1 MKNRYKKKTAYIS
14 LFICIYTLVFTTGCN
29 NNSPDNEIVA
39 RVENSVLT
47 NKELDQRIIWKGLG
61 EDQKRKYIEE
71 WINRELLYKEA
82 LQQNLDKTPE
92 LEMELAQVKKEFLIN
107 SLVDKMFAEKIKI
120 TEREIESYYNKNQNL
135 FRISDDERWVLH
147 LLTDT
152 RTKAREAMQEIN
164 AGKDFEEVTQKYS
177 TGIFKNNNGDLGY
190 IKKEDVIDE
199 ISQAAF
205 RLDKDEVSPIIHS
218 KYGYH
223 IIKVID
229 IREEGE
235 IEDLEQVRNA
245 IIQRL
250 RISKEKA
257 LYYDLLAELQN
268 KYTVYINV
276 IEDKNNSEVTS
287 TLPRNYLERE

>member
-276 IEDKNNSEVTS
+276 IDDKNNSEVTS

>member
-1 MKNRYKKKTAYIS
+1 MKNRYNKKTAYIS